1 MLFDLSHVVLN
12 SDILGLY
19 LLSGVMDKL
28 LDKHFSVT
36 DLADFA
42 TGSRFLVRYWNT
54 WPAFL
59 SEFPSL
65 SQTVPT
71 IRDATEIAM

>member
-12 SDILGLY
+12 SDILSLD

-28 LDKHFSVT
+28 LDEHFSVT

-42 TGSRFLVRYWNT
+42 TLSRFLVRYWNT
-54 WPAFL
+54 WSAFL

-65 SQTVPT
+65 L
-71 IRDATEIAM
+71 